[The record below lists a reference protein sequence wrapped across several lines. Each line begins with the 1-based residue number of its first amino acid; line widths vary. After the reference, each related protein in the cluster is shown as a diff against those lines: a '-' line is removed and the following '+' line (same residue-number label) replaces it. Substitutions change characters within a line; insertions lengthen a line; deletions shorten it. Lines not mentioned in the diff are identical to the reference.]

1 MMKLL
6 FVKATVFRVGLL
18 SVFLLI
24 GSVGFAQNPNQK
36 ISITVQNV
44 SIKELIKVIESK
56 TTYTVVYRDALVDDK
71 KDISINEENKPL
83 IDVLKSSLSTKGL
96 QVVFNNNTIVIT
108 KKNAEPQI
116 TNKTKIVSGV
126 VLDEKGL
133 PVIGASVIIPGTTI
147 GVATDINGR
156 FTLEAP
162 MNAKLRISYIGYDA
176 KEELINGSSDLKIML
191 EPIPKALTEIV
202 ITAQAIGQK
211 NAIRQQINSNTLK
224 NVISAEKLQ
233 QNPDANTIEAIG
245 RLPGISV
252 NRSGGEGAGF
262 LLRGLDQSYS
272 KILINGEPL
281 AVGLNAISTYALQGV
296 EVYKTLTANQEGNAV
311 AGSVD
316 LTLRETPKGL
326 HYSAMAQ
333 SGYNALNKDLGN
345 YNIVGLI
352 SNRFFN
358 DKLGVFLSVNAD
370 RVNRST
376 NLISVGYNT
385 NYTTNLNDPFYI
397 SSINFNLNKRI
408 NYKQSVVLTLDY
420 IASNSTTLNFQS
432 FFSASNFYASSQSK
446 NFNPEGNAATVPIR
460 VSMSE
465 IPEYRNYGITNNFS
479 GRTKMNFLQTILN
492 YGFSYTYNKTN
503 TPGSRNWSYTS
514 ETRAD
519 GFSRDSLKVYSPEQ
533 IANSFD
539 QILTNLTQTKLESM
553 SYDQTLANNS
563 SFSPRMDIEIP
574 FNFKN
579 GFLQGKIQLGA
590 KYRFSQNKSDRTV
603 GVGYAGNNAI
613 FGDFIKDKFNWPGGI
628 VELEKDGV
636 ETNFMAGNY
645 LFGDRY
651 SFVRNNQVFDAWQQN
666 GKEKYLAGST
676 GGLGDD
682 PKYSGFVYD
691 LNSSAMNDLNI
702 ITQYSAV
709 YIMPEINIG
718 KWFMLMP
725 GVRLENEKAEM
736 RARRGSEVTR
746 TYSVFEN
753 IDSAF
758 GLKDT
763 VAVRQDMFI
772 LPMLHFRFKPV
783 KWFYTHFS
791 YTHTVRRPNAG
802 VSPFEYYNAQDASN
816 YSYTSGNPNLKTELW
831 KSYDLQITFH
841 TPKLGLFS
849 VTGFNKTVQDKLWSR
864 SYKRIPGEP
873 IPNPVFKDNDL
884 VNMTVYENHPYS
896 ILLQGIE
903 TEWQTSFGYLPK
915 PFSYLTLSVNY
926 TYTHGKSPNPY
937 TRLYKY
943 KPAGSRYE
951 LTGRKDSVVI
961 EPMTG
966 IPAHVANITL
976 GVEVKNFKSYLSYQY
991 SSQKIQQTHPNDL
1004 RLYIISEP
1012 YSRLDFNAS
1021 YGFDLKR
1028 KAVLEIMFKAANL
1041 TNSEDRI
1048 RYRDEKRPISI
1059 EQYGITADLGVRY
1072 KF

>member
-1 MMKLL
+1 MMKFL
-6 FVKATVFRVGLL
+6 FTKTNLIRTSFL
-18 SVFLLI
+18 SCLILI
-24 GSVGFAQNPNQK
+24 GSLVVAQNPNQK
-36 ISITVQNV
+36 ISLHVQNI
-44 SIKELIKVIESK
+44 SIKEFLKQIESK
-56 TTYTVVYRDALVDDK
+56 TTFTVVYRDILVDDK
-71 KDISINEENKPL
+71 KDITINEENKPL
-83 IDVLKSSLSTKGL
+83 VDIIKSVLTPKGL
-96 QVVFNNNTIVIT
+96 QAVFKSNTIVIT
-108 KKNAEPQI
+108 KKNTEPIQI
-116 TNKTKIVSGV
+116 NKTKTVSGI
-126 VLDEKGL
+126 VLDEKGN
-133 PVIGASVIIPGTTI
+133 PVIGASVMIPGTTI
-147 GVATDINGR
+147 GVATDLNGR

-162 MNAKLRISYIGYDA
+162 SNAKLRISYIGYDS
-176 KEELINGSSDLKIML
+176 KIEELNANSDFKIML
-191 EPIPKALTEIV
+191 EPTPQVLTELL
-202 ITAQAIGQK
+202 ITAQALGQK
-211 NAIRQQINSNTLK
+211 NAILKQISSNTLK

-252 NRSGGEGAGF
+252 NRSGGEGSAF

-272 KILINGEPL
+272 KVLINGEPL
-281 AVGLNAISTYALQGV
+281 AVGLNAISTYALQGI

-333 SGYNALNKDLGN
+333 SGYNALNQDFGN
-345 YNIVGLI
+345 YNFVGLI
-352 SNRFFN
+352 SNRFFK
-358 DKLGVFLSVNAD
+358 DKLGVFLSVSAD
-370 RVNRST
+370 RTNRST

-420 IASNSTTLNFQS
+420 IASKATTLNFQS
-432 FFSASNFYASSQSK
+432 FLSASNFYSSSQSK
-446 NFNPEGNAATVPIR
+446 YFNPEGNASTVPIR

-465 IPEYRNYGITNNFS
+465 IPEYRNYGVTNNIS
-479 GRTKMNFLQTILN
+479 GRTKLKFLKTVLN
-492 YGFSYTYNKTN
+492 YGLSYTYNKTE

-519 GFSRDSLKVYSPEQ
+519 GLHRDSLKIYTPAQV
-533 IANSFD
+533 ANSFD
-539 QILTNLTQTKLESM
+539 QILTNLTETKLESM

-563 SFSPRMDIEIP
+563 SVSPRIDIEIP
-574 FNFKN
+574 FGTKN
-579 GFLQGKIQLGA
+579 GFLQGKIQFGA
-590 KYRFSQNKSDRTV
+590 KYRLSQNNMDRTV
-603 GVGYAGNNAI
+603 GIGYAGNNAI
-613 FGDFIKDKFNWPGGI
+613 FGDFIKNKYNWPSGI
-628 VELEKDGV
+628 VELEVAGQ
-636 ETNFMAGNY
+636 ENNFMAGNY

-651 SFVRNNQVFDAWQQN
+651 SFSRNNQVFDAWQQN

-702 ITQYSAV
+702 TTQYNAG

-718 KWFMLMP
+718 KWIMVMP
-725 GVRLENEKAEM
+725 GVRFENQKAEM
-736 RARRGSEVTR
+736 HARKGSEVTR
-746 TYSVFEN
+746 AYSVFEDIN
-753 IDSAF
+753 TAF

-763 VAVRQDMFI
+763 AAIREDRFI
-772 LPMLHFRFKPV
+772 LPMFHFRFKPV

-791 YTHTVRRPNAG
+791 YTHTIRRPG
-802 VSPFEYYNAQDASN
+802 TEVSPFEYYNAQDASN

-841 TPKLGLFS
+841 TPKFGLFS

-896 ILLQGIE
+896 ILLQGVE

-926 TYTHGKSPNPY
+926 TYTYGKSPNPY

-943 KPAGSRYE
+943 KPEGSRYE

-966 IPAHVANITL
+966 IPTHVANITV
-976 GVEVKNFKSYLSYQY
+976 GIEIKSFKSYLSYQY
-991 SSQKIQQTHPNDL
+991 SSQKILQTHPNDL
-1004 RLYIISEP
+1004 RLYVISEP

-1021 YGFDLKR
+1021 YGFDLK
-1028 KAVLEIMFKAANL
+1028 KKGVIEIMFKSANL

-1048 RYRDEKRPISI
+1048 RYREETRPISI
-1059 EQYGITADLGVRY
+1059 EQYGITADLGLRY